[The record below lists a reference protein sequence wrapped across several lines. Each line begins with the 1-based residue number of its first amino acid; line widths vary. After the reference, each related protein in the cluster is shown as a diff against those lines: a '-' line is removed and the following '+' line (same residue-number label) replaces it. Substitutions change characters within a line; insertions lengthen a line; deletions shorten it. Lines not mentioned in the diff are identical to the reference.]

1 MPQFATLKQAMHNCA
16 LFAPCGALETEYYI
30 RCAQIRTYNPSG
42 WDTHTGKIQ
51 PITRK

>member
-1 MPQFATLKQAMHNCA
+1 MVTDIKICDDYVVI
-16 LFAPCGALETEYYI
+16 TEEGKDYVW
-30 RCAQIRTYNPSG
+30 CAQIRTYNPSG